1 MKHLYL
7 LLFFCLIGLAKPQAQ
22 VRLDGVVGKVF
33 FQETG
38 EGQYQ
43 ARKWWIKES
52 AENPRLV
59 AIVLDATLGLF
70 GVHRMY
76 LGTAVAVPVFYTLT
90 AGGGGILW
98 LVDLGLLIG
107 AKDIEPFYDNPY
119 LFMWREKPATTPN
132 SPTP

>member
-7 LLFFCLIGLAKPQAQ
+7 LLLLCVLATTAPKAQ
-22 VRLDGVVGKVF
+22 VRLDGAVGKVF
-33 FQETG
+33 FQET
-38 EGQYQ
+38 EDGQFQ
-43 ARKWWIKES
+43 ARKWWMKES

-98 LVDLGLLIG
+98 LVDLGLLI
-107 AKDIEPFYDNPY
+107 AVKDIESFYDNPY
-119 LFMWREKPATTPN
+119 LFMWREKPATTNPN
-132 SPTP
+132 SP

>member
-1 MKHLYL
+1 MKHLFLLL
-7 LLFFCLIGLAKPQAQ
+7 LLFVLANTAPQAQ
-22 VRLDGVVGKVF
+22 VRLDGAMGKIF
-33 FQETG
+33 FQET
-38 EGQYQ
+38 ETGQFE
-43 ARKWWIKES
+43 AKKWWLKEN

-98 LVDLGLLIG
+98 LVDLGLLIA
-107 AKDIEPFYDNPY
+107 AKDLEPFYDNPY
-119 LFMWREKPATTPN
+119 LFMWREKPGATKPN
-132 SPTP
+132 SP